1 MSISP
6 SKSLTINITL
16 KKDKPVIEMIS
27 KENSVNLYN
36 LIKKI
41 EREMFKSI
49 IEPFCL
55 FGGEGKSMEVIYS
68 PTWEEF
74 LDAFPT
80 KRGYISR
87 LQEELREINNRYR
100 MGFTDEELKILQ
112 KREKDLKYCYD
123 IIINE
128 WKLISRPCIKFDSEE
143 EGIRYMIKEKM
154 VDLKETDIVIHKK
167 GDKVEERGI
176 EIIKEI

>member
-6 SKSLTINITL
+6 LKSLTINITL

-49 IEPFCL
+49 IEPL
-55 FGGEGKSMEVIYS
+55 FLCGGEGKSMEVVYS

-74 LDAFPT
+74 LDMFPT
-80 KRGYISR
+80 KRDYISR
-87 LQEELREINNRYR
+87 LEEELREINNRYR
-100 MGFTDEELKILQ
+100 MGFTEEEAKILQ
-112 KREKDLKYCYD
+112 KREKSLRYCYD
-123 IIINE
+123 IIVNE
-128 WKLISRPCIKFDSEE
+128 WQLISRPCLKFNSEE

-154 VDLKETDIVIHKK
+154 IDLKETDIVIHKE
-167 GDKVEERGI
+167 KVPEEGNI
-176 EIIKEI
+176 EIMERS

>member
-1 MSISP
+1 VR
-6 SKSLTINITL
+6 
-16 KKDKPVIEMIS
+16 DK
-27 KENSVNLYN
+27 
-36 LIKKI
+36 
-41 EREMFKSI
+41 
-49 IEPFCL
+49 
-55 FGGEGKSMEVIYS
+55 MEVIYS

-74 LDAFPT
+74 LDTFPT

-100 MGFTDEELKILQ
+100 MGFTEEEAKILQ

-128 WKLISRPCIKFDSEE
+128 WQLISKPCLKFNSEE

-154 VDLKETDIVIHKK
+154 IDLKETDIVIHKK
-167 GDKVEERGI
+167 GDKAEEKDI
-176 EIIKEI
+176 EIIEEI